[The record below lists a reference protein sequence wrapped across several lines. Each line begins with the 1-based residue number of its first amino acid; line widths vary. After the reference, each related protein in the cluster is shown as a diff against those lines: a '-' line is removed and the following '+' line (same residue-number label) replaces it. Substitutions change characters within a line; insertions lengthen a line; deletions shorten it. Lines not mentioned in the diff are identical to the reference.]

1 MKGTLVNS
9 GGIIV
14 GSLIGL
20 SVGNR
25 LPERFKKTVM
35 QTLGLSVVVI
45 GLQMALSV
53 REVIPVVGCLLLGA
67 LTGELLEVEDWV
79 ERLGEWLKERFHS
92 GSATFVEGFVSA
104 SVLYISGAMV
114 IVGAIQD
121 GAVGDASTLYLKAML
136 DGVASVA
143 FASTLGLGVAFSA
156 VPVLVVQG
164 TITLLASQLLFLQ
177 DPRVLSAVTAT
188 GGVLILAIG
197 INILELK
204 KIPVGNLL
212 PSLVYAVLW
221 ALV

>member
-1 MKGTLVNS
+1 
-9 GGIIV
+9 
-14 GSLIGL
+14 
-20 SVGNR
+20 
-25 LPERFKKTVM
+25 
-35 QTLGLSVVVI
+35 
-45 GLQMALSV
+45 
-53 REVIPVVGCLLLGA
+53 
-67 LTGELLEVEDWV
+67 
-79 ERLGEWLKERFHS
+79 
-92 GSATFVEGFVSA
+92 
-104 SVLYISGAMV
+104 MV

-121 GAVGDASTLYLKAML
+121 GVVGDASTLYLKAML

-156 VPVLVVQG
+156 IPVLVVQG
-164 TITLLASQLLFLQ
+164 TITLLASHLLFLQ

-188 GGVLILAIG
+188 GGVLIIAIG